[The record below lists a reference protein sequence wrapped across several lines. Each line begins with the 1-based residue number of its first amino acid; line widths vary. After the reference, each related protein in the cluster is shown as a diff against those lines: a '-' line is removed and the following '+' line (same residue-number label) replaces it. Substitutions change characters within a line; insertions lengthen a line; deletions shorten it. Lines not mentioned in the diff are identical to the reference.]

1 MCLALFFSV
10 SSSVDWQQQNM
21 QMLQTGACNHS
32 QVSILNSSFFSHS
45 AVTFT
50 YNYNTAS
57 SV

>member
-1 MCLALFFSV
+1 TLFSV

-32 QVSILNSSFFSHS
+32 QDD

>member
-1 MCLALFFSV
+1 TLFSV

-32 QVSILNSSFFSHS
+32 QDDAVETEASFSHS
-45 AVTFT
+45 AVSFT